1 MTMSMHVHKIRTA
14 GSEPYQIPI
23 VALERKNVA
32 GQGAWSRHVSAAVGN
47 LLLPEDPSFM
57 IGGIEIKPDCVIVNM
72 YVIEGQSLSDIE
84 QFVLNTIAKGVR
96 P

>member
-1 MTMSMHVHKIRTA
+1 MTIGIHKVRTA

-23 VALERKNVA
+23 VALERKDVP
-32 GQGAWSRHVSAAVGN
+32 GQGAWARHVSAAVGN

-57 IGGIEIKPDCVIVNM
+57 IGGIEVKPDCVIVNM

>member
-1 MTMSMHVHKIRTA
+1 MIMSARKIRTA

-32 GQGAWSRHVSAAVGN
+32 GQGAWARHVSAAVGN

-57 IGGIEIKPDCVIVNM
+57 IGGIEIRPEVVIVNM
-72 YVIEGQSLSDIE
+72 YVAEGQSLNDIE
-84 QFVLNTIAKGVR
+84 QFVLSAIAKGVR
-96 P
+96 S

>member
-1 MTMSMHVHKIRTA
+1 MTIGIHKIRTA

-32 GQGAWSRHVSAAVGN
+32 GQGAWSRHVSAAVEN

-57 IGGIEIKPDCVIVNM
+57 IGGIEVKPDCVIVNM